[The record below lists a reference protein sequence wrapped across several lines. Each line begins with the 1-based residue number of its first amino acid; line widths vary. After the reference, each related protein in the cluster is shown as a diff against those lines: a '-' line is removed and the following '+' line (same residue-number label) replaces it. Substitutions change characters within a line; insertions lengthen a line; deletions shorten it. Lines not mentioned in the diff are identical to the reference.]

1 VVWIPVQQETL
12 PARAVVKNVAMF
24 GQFKRQLNI
33 FRNLRNPLVYWGY
46 KYGLLKRE
54 PLFLKLHNG
63 VIVEVPT
70 RLLRTFKESVFQEDY
85 IRGFRRAV
93 IHDLVNPTIVDV
105 GANAGYFSLWWL
117 SRFPRSKVIA
127 FEPMPNNFALLERNR
142 MLNPDKDFHVI
153 NCAMRSQGGHVI
165 LHFDRSDSFT
175 TSASILQGAG
185 GGDEICVKAISLNQ
199 LLADF
204 HLSRID
210 FLKLDC
216 EGSEYDILYHCD
228 GALLDSIRRIA
239 METHQGAEAA
249 ECKEALCDF
258 LRSKKFHVNMRSDM
272 IYACR

>member
-1 VVWIPVQQETL
+1 MSGKF
-12 PARAVVKNVAMF
+12 R
-24 GQFKRQLNI
+24 RQLNI
-33 FRNLRNPLVYWGY
+33 FRNLRNPLTYWGH

-63 VIVEVPT
+63 VIVEVPA
-70 RLLRTFKESVFQEDY
+70 RMLHTFKESVFQEDY
-85 IRGFRRAV
+85 IKGFPHEIIRDFENSTV
-93 IHDLVNPTIVDV
+93 VDV
-105 GANAGYFSLWWL
+105 GANVGYFSLWWL
-117 SRFPRSKVIA
+117 SRFPRNKVIA
-127 FEPMPNNFALLERNR
+127 VEPMPNNFSLLERNR

-175 TSASILQGAG
+175 TSASILQGTG
-185 GGDEICVKAISLNQ
+185 GGDEISVKAISLAQ
-199 LLADF
+199 LVADF

-228 GALLDSIRRIA
+228 GALLDSIWCIA
-239 METHQGAEAA
+239 METHPGAEAA

-258 LRSKKFHVNMRSDM
+258 LRLKKFHVNTKSGSHLVHAYR
-272 IYACR
+272 